1 MIPIRCYTCGK
12 VTASAHAELERRV
25 SEGKPSGE
33 ALDCLGMQ
41 RICCRRMLVSHP
53 SSLDEL
59 CRAHDQSMRRMPI
72 RFDTV
77 VQGPRAVDAIRRDA
91 PAPAP
96 MQRLYPLRDD
106 PSSVLY
112 RFPTSEPA
120 ALALLVDRLVD
131 RPDVAFAWTEAP
143 HPLSPANDLLVSMV
157 DGGGVTSSLSAIDRA
172 IREALSDVSTH
183 FETTLSRLT
192 SMPDEAGAARGEM
205 ILRDGGYTFAN
216 TLRRVLLAH
225 VPAWAIC
232 SVRFTVNTSSYSDDM
247 LASRL
252 VLLPLRPTS
261 ARVETDGAPTL
272 VASVRARNDG
282 IQHKALYSRDLTF
295 ADGFVCDDP
304 DIPLL
309 TLKSGQAFE
318 AALMG
323 EEATSARH
331 GRYGSVLEVGYVERA
346 TWRLEPA
353 ELARLVREDQVG
365 ALVTR
370 LGREFDF
377 DASTGEIVCRATTPS
392 AEPTPTMER
401 AMHMQTVER
410 EFRSAPDTP
419 LLYVQGDQTWIHFFW
434 ETDLRVSAAQAMDAT
449 IALVRTSIAHLSD
462 VWSVEASG
470 TPSAETIA
478 SEKVDLTGL

>member
-1 MIPIRCYTCGK
+1 MGGDLRFAIPRRAVRIRRPMIPIRCYTCGK

-25 SEGKPSGE
+25 SEGKPSGD

-192 SMPDEAGAARGEM
+192 SMPDEPARRRLHLREHAPSSPARTRSCVGDLQRPLHGQHVQLLRRHARLAPRAPAAPPDVGARRDGRRADAGGVGAGAE
-205 ILRDGGYTFAN
+205 
-216 TLRRVLLAH
+216 RRH
-225 VPAWAIC
+225 PA
-232 SVRFTVNTSSYSDDM
+232 
-247 LASRL
+247 
-252 VLLPLRPTS
+252 
-261 ARVETDGAPTL
+261 
-272 VASVRARNDG
+272 
-282 IQHKALYSRDLTF
+282 
-295 ADGFVCDDP
+295 
-304 DIPLL
+304 
-309 TLKSGQAFE
+309 
-318 AALMG
+318 
-323 EEATSARH
+323 
-331 GRYGSVLEVGYVERA
+331 
-346 TWRLEPA
+346 
-353 ELARLVREDQVG
+353 
-365 ALVTR
+365 
-370 LGREFDF
+370 
-377 DASTGEIVCRATTPS
+377 
-392 AEPTPTMER
+392 
-401 AMHMQTVER
+401 
-410 EFRSAPDTP
+410 
-419 LLYVQGDQTWIHFFW
+419 
-434 ETDLRVSAAQAMDAT
+434 
-449 IALVRTSIAHLSD
+449 
-462 VWSVEASG
+462 
-470 TPSAETIA
+470 
-478 SEKVDLTGL
+478 